1 MLILPI
7 VNKKR
12 VMNIE
17 LRLKDATKIRKG
29 VSFEDAAESEIIV
42 NSERFTTSSFNNS
55 KDRNAPIDFIR
66 SKSILYPRNFLVTT
80 KSSTSS
86 TLYDVYEV
94 PQPPKKVNN
103 HLDEL
108 YSKAITD
115 MRKEIPGKPERG
127 RYVSLEDLG
136 IGKDLSDEK
145 IALLQQVI
153 KEERD
158 TTKWKRKFQDN
169 GIISLIDTVDFIK
182 YFDCTILSDSTI
194 PEESLE
200 ETLRAMSTIKTRDY
214 KNLKKYYS
222 MAKTNAEIYAKISYI
237 SKLVYDE
244 TLVLHHTPET
254 NQKQFVKRMEE
265 NDYKKVA

>member
-7 VNKKR
+7 VNKRR

-17 LRLKDATKIRKG
+17 LRLKNATKIRTG
-29 VSFEDAAESEIIV
+29 VSFDDASESEIIV
-42 NSERFTTSSFNNS
+42 NSEKFTASSFHNS
-55 KDRNAPIDFIR
+55 KDAKAPIDFIR

-80 KSSTSS
+80 KTNTTSQ
-86 TLYDVYEV
+86 LYDVYEV

-108 YSKAITD
+108 YSRAITD
-115 MRKEIPGKPERG
+115 MRKEIPGRPERG
-127 RYVSLEDLG
+127 RYVSFQDLG
-136 IGKDLSDEK
+136 IGEDLSDDK

-158 TTKWKRKFQDN
+158 TSKWKRKFQEK

-194 PEESLE
+194 PEESLQDSI
-200 ETLRAMSTIKTRDY
+200 RAMSTIHTRDY

-222 MAKTNAEIYAKISYI
+222 MAKDNANIYAKISYI
-237 SKLVYDE
+237 NKLVYDE
-244 TLVLHHTPET
+244 NLVLGRTTET
-254 NQKQFVKRMEE
+254 TQKQFVKRLEE
-265 NDYKKVA
+265 NDYKKAA